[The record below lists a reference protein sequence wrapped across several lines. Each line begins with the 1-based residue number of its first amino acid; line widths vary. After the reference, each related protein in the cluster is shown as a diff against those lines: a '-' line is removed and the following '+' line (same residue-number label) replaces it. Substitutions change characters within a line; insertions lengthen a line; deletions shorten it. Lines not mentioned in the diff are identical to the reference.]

1 MMPSAVEVERA
12 LRKTAMADA
21 LVTGEASPR
30 KRDERR
36 LADLRAANAAAER
49 ALVAQGARIN
59 EFAVLQLQVRT
70 LQRLVVGDDAGRR
83 LAYDLAYQE
92 VVAEGLAEVRADLDR
107 RRLAEG
113 AGRLLVPRPGGAG

>member
-1 MMPSAVEVERA
+1 MF
-12 LRKTAMADA
+12 TAAEHEFFRPATD
-21 LVTGEASPR
+21 GESEPT

-36 LADLRAANAAAER
+36 LADLRAANAATEK
-49 ALVAQGARIN
+49 ALIAQGARLN
-59 EFAVLQLQVRT
+59 EIAVLQLQVRT
-70 LQRLVVGDDAGRR
+70 LHRLLVGDDPGRQ

-113 AGRLLVPRPGGAG
+113 AGRLLVPRPGGAQ